1 MKNKGLKIT
10 VGVLAVL
17 LVVSFIVDA
26 GRDNGG
32 TANTIKST
40 ETDTE
45 TSRVQ
50 VSIDD
55 DTIKGDSNAP
65 VTIVEFSDF
74 QCPFCARFYTGA
86 YQQIKQQY
94 IDTGKVK
101 FVYRDFPLG
110 NHEYAQKAA
119 EAAECADDQG
129 KYYEM
134 HDKLFETGLLDV
146 ANLKLHASNLG
157 LDTAKF
163 DECLDSGKYY
173 NEVQK
178 DFKDG
183 QAAGV
188 DGTPQFFIN
197 GIRVRGAQP
206 FSAFQQIIEAEL
218 AS

>member
-119 EAAECADDQG
+119 ESEECADDQG

-134 HDKLFETGLLDV
+134 HDKLFETGLLD
-146 ANLKLHASNLG
+146 
-157 LDTAKF
+157 
-163 DECLDSGKYY
+163 
-173 NEVQK
+173 VQK